1 MTYPTIASKDL
12 TGEGMTNQLKKPA
25 LLLVLLSSVVVL
37 TACSYSTEF
46 VVINA
51 ADNTIEVRY
60 RLKKPV
66 NSLSPSRLPEVPSV
80 KLASELDQQIP
91 WRPLPASRF
100 TFDPD
105 TRLAVVSLMPG
116 ESLRVEQRKL
126 GEGPQDDAHQAA
138 NFSIEEINITG
149 PNGDV
154 MLQGEQA
161 RKSFVPVSKSLYT
174 LTYR

>member
-1 MTYPTIASKDL
+1 
-12 TGEGMTNQLKKPA
+12 MTNPLKKPA
-25 LLLVLLSSVVVL
+25 LFLVLLSSVVAL

-51 ADNTIEVRY
+51 ANDPIEVRY
-60 RLKKPV
+60 RLKKPM
-66 NSLSPSRLPEVPSV
+66 NLLAPSRLPEVPSV
-80 KLASELDQQIP
+80 KLISELDQQIP
-91 WRPLPASRF
+91 WRALPTSRF
-100 TFDPD
+100 KFDPD
-105 TRLAVVSLMPG
+105 TRMAVVSLMPG

-138 NFSIEEINITG
+138 NFSIEEINMTG
-149 PNGDV
+149 TNGDV

-161 RKSFVPVSKSLYT
+161 RKSFVPVSKTLYT